1 MADATSKGDEKEKP
15 VDIIRRWLKEGKELL
30 AQIDTE
36 NNSYRQIL
44 HLLCETNKNHQNT
57 LSQFNQVIIIQG
69 VMKVRLW

>member
-1 MADATSKGDEKEKP
+1 MADAKSKGDEKEKS

-44 HLLCETNKNHQNT
+44 HLLYETNKNHQNT

-69 VMKVRLW
+69 VMKVRL

>member
-1 MADATSKGDEKEKP
+1 MADAKSKGDEKEKS

-44 HLLCETNKNHQNT
+44 HLLYETNKNHQNT